1 MGIDTIKHH
10 NNIKTQKY
18 PGTNLFYQPFTC
30 TSIRH
35 IRSNKSQ
42 LTRNPIVP
50 ATHANEYT
58 ILNEKFCWQYP
69 VGENLFPSYPSD
81 DLVIT
86 DRKTWKF
93 IFLNIFIVGISW
105 RVKCT
110 HIFTCVVF
118 ECKSC
123 YFGLKRRLNRSYGH
137 AFVSFMVNC
146 FFGEYYERKSGE
158 IDGL

>member
-10 NNIKTQKY
+10 ITIIFKKKTQKY

-50 ATHANEYT
+50 ATHANDYT
-58 ILNEKFCWQYP
+58 ILNERNLLAISGL
-69 VGENLFPSYPSD
+69 GENLFPSYPSD

-86 DRKTWKF
+86 DRKT
-93 IFLNIFIVGISW
+93 
-105 RVKCT
+105 
-110 HIFTCVVF
+110 
-118 ECKSC
+118 
-123 YFGLKRRLNRSYGH
+123 
-137 AFVSFMVNC
+137 
-146 FFGEYYERKSGE
+146 
-158 IDGL
+158 